1 MHKLSQQMKGCFG
14 MKRHRRSD
22 SSFSSAN
29 EQRSSSEMTIV
40 HVSMEESRRSA
51 QAEKARQHSTPMNY
65 WAVTSDEED
74 AASDGE
80 QSVFSPNIPSREP
93 SYIDVLTAE
102 NDQEF
107 MPLRSAPKPAVRT
120 RAKSQKRRFSRQEWR
135 EKTDMALFGS
145 CKVSQ
150 EQGSDSEVSI
160 ESGDAWDGRSTP
172 VDRDSGIDPDFMLNS
187 PPPKTVKQIS
197 GISIREGQD
206 PHSLC
211 ANALNELLF
220 TTNAQIDIH
229 LHDMLEDYI
238 NGRGISNLT
247 DDFESIIEHTY
258 NGFITA
264 ARSILDIAEE
274 TRDQEAVDLVYSTN
288 NNLNRTASPPPI
300 RRYAS
305 SKYAGSMESLL
316 SEIVNCYT
324 HQTEEETSSTRN
336 LGWRTGAN
344 RANPRIST
352 ATESQMADFGIDV
365 IKYNKEQ
372 MRRYAVTT
380 LSKYISGQ
388 VLVSTGIENDLADK
402 LDESAE
408 ALRRINQQ
416 ITTLESLYKDKEEM
430 KSDTDLS
437 GLRKRAFRYRRTV
450 KQLKNDAKDASNVR
464 RIFEMALL
472 EVQLL

>member
-1 MHKLSQQMKGCFG
+1 

-40 HVSMEESRRSA
+40 HVSMEESRRST
-51 QAEKARQHSTPMNY
+51 QAEKARQQSTPMNY

-80 QSVFSPNIPSREP
+80 QSVFSPNILSRET

-102 NDQEF
+102 SDQEF
-107 MPLRSAPKPAVRT
+107 MPLRSAPKPAMRT

-145 CKVSQ
+145 CKVNQ

-187 PPPKTVKQIS
+187 PPPPPKAAKQIS
-197 GISIREGQD
+197 GISLREGQE
-206 PHSLC
+206 PYGLC

-274 TRDQEAVDLVYSTN
+274 TRDQEAVNMVYSTN
-288 NNLNRTASPPPI
+288 NNTNRTASPPPPPI

-324 HQTEEETSSTRN
+324 HQTEEETSSTSN
-336 LGWRTGAN
+336 AGWRTSSN
-344 RANPRIST
+344 RINPRIST

-388 VLVSTGIENDLADK
+388 VLVSTGVENDLADK
-402 LDESAE
+402 LDEAAE
-408 ALRRINQQ
+408 ALRRISQQ
-416 ITTLESLYKDKEEM
+416 ITTLESLYKNKEEM

-450 KQLKNDAKDASNVR
+450 KQLKTDAKDASNVR